1 MDRVLQILA
10 VFVLL
15 MLLIWRSI
23 RGRDERFRRF
33 SYLARVRP
41 PLAAEVTE
49 RLVSGV
55 FGVTGRSEVLE
66 REAYG
71 VPLEVDAFLWDE
83 DSRMLLWYR
92 LDGKLTINR
101 LMAGGRNRELQEL
114 AVPMDCTGMAWDP
127 QERKIYLEEE
137 GDWFV
142 YAEEG

>member
-23 RGRDERFRRF
+23 RGREEQFRRF

-41 PLAAEVTE
+41 PLAAEVIE

-55 FGVTGRSEVLE
+55 FGAV
-66 REAYG
+66 EARGPYG
-71 VPLEVDAFLWDE
+71 VPDRVDAVLWDE
-83 DSRMLLWYR
+83 ESRMVLLYW

-101 LMAGGRNRELQEL
+101 RMAGGRNRELQEL

-127 QERKIYLEEE
+127 QERKIYLEED

-142 YAEEG
+142 YSEEE

>member
-10 VFVLL
+10 VFALL

-23 RGRDERFRRF
+23 RGREERFRRF
-33 SYLARVRP
+33 SYLTRVRP
-41 PLAAEVTE
+41 PLAGEVTA

-55 FGVTGRSEVLE
+55 FGVSGG
-66 REAYG
+66 ANG
-71 VPLEVDAFLWDE
+71 VPTDADAFLLDE
-83 DSRMLLWYR
+83 DSRMVLLYR

-101 LMAGGRNRELQEL
+101 RMAGGRDRELQEL

-127 QERKIYLEEE
+127 QERKIYLEED

>member
-15 MLLIWRSI
+15 ILLIWRSI
-23 RGRDERFRRF
+23 RGREEQFRRF
-33 SYLARVRP
+33 SYLARVQP
-41 PLAAEVTE
+41 PLAAEVIE

-55 FGVTGRSEVLE
+55 FGVVEGQGS
-66 REAYG
+66 YG
-71 VPLEVDAFLWDE
+71 VPDRVDAVLWDE
-83 DSRMLLWYR
+83 ESRMVLLYW

-101 LMAGGRNRELQEL
+101 RMAGGRNRELQEL

-127 QERKIYLEEE
+127 QERKIYLEEG